1 MKEVQHSSTS
11 LVLRV
16 GILGTAAIARRSILP
31 ALLSLPDHYRVVGIA
46 SRSMD
51 AASAFVNELE
61 NAPSHGT
68 GPSQIKPHGS
78 YASLLEDPSVDAVY
92 VPLPNGLHY
101 EWVSRALRAGKHVL
115 CEKSLGCTLQETEDM
130 VALAEA
136 NDLALVENFQFRFH
150 HQLQVLREWT
160 GLGGHVA
167 SGGTDS
173 SKEGSAEVAKSKQG
187 DGLESVSVHEQ
198 DETSKNVIGD
208 LRAVRC
214 SFGFPPFP
222 DRDNIRY
229 QKELGGGAL
238 LDAGAYMMKIAA
250 LLMGDAIQVEA
261 ASLVKDEEYG
271 VDVHGGG
278 CLVDPGTGVT
288 AHIAFGFDHYYQ
300 CGVEVWGSKG
310 RVRTNRLFTAKA
322 NVQPVFEIETAEGGR
337 EERVLQADDHFVNM
351 LRHFHSVCVSHQPEK
366 RAEENR
372 QNRLQARLL
381 EDFRAM
387 AERIEGA

>member
-1 MKEVQHSSTS
+1 MKEPQYSSAS
-11 LVLRV
+11 SVLGI
-16 GILGTAAIARRSILP
+16 GILGTATIARRSILP
-31 ALLSLPDHYRVVGIA
+31 ALLSLPDHFRVVGIA
-46 SRSMD
+46 SRSME
-51 AASAFVNELE
+51 AASALVDEVA
-61 NAPSHGT
+61 NAS
-68 GPSQIKPHGS
+68 SQIKPHGS

-101 EWVSRALRAGKHVL
+101 EWVSKALKAGKHVL

-130 VALAEA
+130 IALAEA

-160 GLGGHVA
+160 GLGGQVA
-167 SGGTDS
+167 RGGTDS
-173 SKEGSAEVAKSKQG
+173 SNEGSEDVAKSKQ
-187 DGLESVSVHEQ
+187 
-198 DETSKNVIGD
+198 NIIGD

-238 LDAGAYMMKIAA
+238 LDAGAYMMKIVT
-250 LLMGDAIQVEA
+250 LLLGEKVQVQA
-261 ASLVKDEEYG
+261 ASMVEDPASG

-337 EERVLQADDHFVNM
+337 EERVLPADDHFVNM

-381 EDFRAM
+381 EEFRTM
-387 AERIEGA
+387 AGRVEGA